1 MKFFRYQG
9 VFFVYYDFKNGC
21 KINFRI
27 ITNNH
32 AADSKIRSHKKS
44 ILEPIGP
51 DSLGVKNDLKK

>member
-1 MKFFRYQG
+1 MH
-9 VFFVYYDFKNGC
+9 YDFKNGC

-32 AADSKIRSHKKS
+32 AADSKIRSLKKS